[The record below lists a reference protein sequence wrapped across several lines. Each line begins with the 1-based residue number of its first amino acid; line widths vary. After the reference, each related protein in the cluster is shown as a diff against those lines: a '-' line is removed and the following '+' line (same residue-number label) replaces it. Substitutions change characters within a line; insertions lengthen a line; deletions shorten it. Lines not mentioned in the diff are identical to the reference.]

1 MRLYEGSRPRNRHM
15 RVDVHGTLRSDLAP
29 RPTVLARCGRPVS
42 VPLHGHLK
50 GRSLVPDAGLLE
62 HTEVRAHINT
72 IVDWALPQLRSFAKP
87 AGDAGLRDER
97 RHCARAPARGT
108 RE

>member
-29 RPTVLARCGRPVS
+29 RPTVLARRGRPVS

-62 HTEVRAHINT
+62 HTEVRAQINT
-72 IVDWALPQLRSFAKP
+72 IVDWIDLIISDYDIHSGQSGITAIAKLR
-87 AGDAGLRDER
+87 
-97 RHCARAPARGT
+97 
-108 RE
+108 